1 MNAHERLH
9 AARLTALEG
18 KHEEALQEYIWF
30 HHHAL
35 EEDPALSGVRLS
47 FALGHWT
54 DLGEV
59 YPAALRALEGIREQ
73 KAAALLNGSESWDVF
88 RDVVAINEA
97 LETSSR
103 TYELFVKLVESKPA
117 FARKCAAIALPAIVD
132 ANDFKLSK
140 QVSPVPETEIL
151 REATWLNKDERQP
164 RESDAHASLR
174 RWAHVRNFVRLVQLH
189 MAIATGNG
197 EPADAASLKALAL
210 NFIES
215 PSLRA
220 AVESEFVTPSEAP

>member
-9 AARLTALEG
+9 AARLTAMNG
-18 KHEEALQEYIWF
+18 NHDEALREYIWF
-30 HHHAL
+30 HNHAL

-47 FALGHWT
+47 FALAYWT
-54 DLGEV
+54 DLGES
-59 YPAALRALEGIREQ
+59 YPPALRALEEIRNQ
-73 KAAALLNGSESWDVF
+73 KAAALLRGSESRDAF

-97 LETSSR
+97 LETSSL
-103 TYELFVKLVESKPA
+103 TYELFVKLVESMPG
-117 FARKCAAIALPAIVD
+117 FARQCAPVALPAIVD
-132 ANDFKLSK
+132 ANDFRLSK
-140 QVSPVPETEIL
+140 QVSPAPETDIL
-151 REATWLNKDERQP
+151 REATWLNKDER
-164 RESDAHASLR
+164 RSKEADDHNALR

-197 EPADAASLKALAL
+197 EPAEAASIKALAL